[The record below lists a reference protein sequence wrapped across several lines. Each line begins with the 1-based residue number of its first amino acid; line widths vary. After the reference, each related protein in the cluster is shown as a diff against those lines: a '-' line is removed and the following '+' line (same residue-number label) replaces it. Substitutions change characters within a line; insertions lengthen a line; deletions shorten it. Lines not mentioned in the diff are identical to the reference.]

1 MSEYASPFVKSFI
14 SRTNHA
20 IQNYDGNYDATIL
33 LNGLLGMLIIPFEKH
48 PDIFENY
55 SVSSEIMQLFAE
67 LNEDGRYK
75 TFGHRYLAYDIIR
88 NLRNSIAHFN
98 VDDISENGEVWGFVF
113 SSYEVNKVCPT
124 TGEEC
129 VHKNEFVR
137 NARKK
142 FYVKMS
148 LTEIKQL
155 ANIINEYVAMM

>member
-75 TFGHRYLAYDIIR
+75 TFGHR
-88 NLRNSIAHFN
+88 
-98 VDDISENGEVWGFVF
+98 
-113 SSYEVNKVCPT
+113 
-124 TGEEC
+124 
-129 VHKNEFVR
+129 
-137 NARKK
+137 
-142 FYVKMS
+142 
-148 LTEIKQL
+148 
-155 ANIINEYVAMM
+155 

>member
-1 MSEYASPFVKSFI
+1 MERS
-14 SRTNHA
+14 
-20 IQNYDGNYDATIL
+20 
-33 LNGLLGMLIIPFEKH
+33 
-48 PDIFENY
+48 
-55 SVSSEIMQLFAE
+55 
-67 LNEDGRYK
+67 
-75 TFGHRYLAYDIIR
+75 IR
-88 NLRNSIAHFN
+88 NLRNSISHFN

-155 ANIINEYVAMM
+155 ANIINEYVAML